1 MATTVVLLNRVLRVR
16 DHPALASA
24 AREGDAVV
32 PLFVF
37 DPAILRTFGA
47 PNRVAFLLDALADLD
62 RSLERLGAGLV
73 VRRGDAAEEAR
84 RVAADVG
91 AATIHASA
99 DASGTARRREERLDA
114 ELHPGVFVVPPGE
127 LAPDVSDHY
136 RVFTPYWNR
145 WREHATRPVEEA
157 PTGLRLPDGLDRG
170 RLPALGELVPGDP
183 SPALPRGGETAG
195 RERLLAWG
203 GPSGYGE
210 RRDDLAADATSRLS
224 PYLHLGCLSPLELA
238 AQVAGRPDAE
248 PFLRQLAWRDFA
260 GQLLAANPRL
270 PRENLRAGR
279 HEWNDDPDGLA
290 AWKEGRTG
298 YPLVD
303 AGMRQL
309 RAEGWMPNRARL
321 VTASFLVKDLGIDW
335 RAGAAHFEALLV
347 DGDLASN
354 RVNWQWVAGTGV
366 DPRPER
372 ILNPT
377 RQAQRFDPD
386 GAYVRRWIPELAGIS
401 GGAVHE
407 PWKLGLE
414 VPADYPPPL
423 VDHLEA
429 VRRLRGRR

>member
-1 MATTVVLLNRVLRVR
+1 VAPAVVLLTRVLRVR
-16 DHPALASA
+16 DHPALAAA
-24 AREGDAVV
+24 ARSADEVV

-37 DPAILRTFGA
+37 DPAILRAFGA
-47 PNRVAFLLDALADLD
+47 PNRVAFLLEALADLD
-62 RSLERLGAGLV
+62 AALERLGGGLV

-84 RVAADVG
+84 RVAEEVG
-91 AATIHASA
+91 ARAIHATA
-99 DASGTARRREERLDA
+99 DASATARRRERRLGA
-114 ELHPGVFVVPPGE
+114 ELHPGVFVAEPGA
-127 LAPDVSDHY
+127 LAPEGSDHY
-136 RVFTPYWNR
+136 RVFTPYWKR

-157 PTGLRLPDGLDRG
+157 PTRLRLPDGLVRG
-170 RLPALGELVPGDP
+170 RLPELGGLVRGGP
-183 SPALPRGGETAG
+183 SPELPRGGESAAHDRIAAWDG
-195 RERLLAWG
+195 LAA
-203 GPSGYGE
+203 YGE

-238 AQVAGRPDAE
+238 AELGGRPGAE

-270 PRENLRAGR
+270 PRESLRAGR
-279 HEWNDDPDGLA
+279 DDWTDDPDGLA
-290 AWKEGRTG
+290 AWEEGRTG

-309 RAEGWMPNRARL
+309 RAEGWLPNRARL

-335 RAGAAHFEALLV
+335 RAGAAHFEEWLV

-386 GAYVRRWIPELAGIS
+386 GAYVRRWVPELAGIER
-401 GGAVHE
+401 GAVHE
-407 PWKLGLE
+407 PWKLG
-414 VPADYPPPL
+414 VAAPADYPSPL

-429 VRRLRGRR
+429 VRRLRGR